1 MGAVYRLRLHLA
13 SGNLAD
19 AIAMQ
24 VWHVKSMKRKPI
36 TVIGGGIAG
45 LSAAIALEKTGHQV
59 TILEKTKIFD
69 PIGAGIQLGPNAVR
83 ALQKIGIWEAVEPIS
98 SSPRAHHFRSAVSG
112 RLLNEVPLGQEYI
125 ERFGQPHRIAHR
137 ADLHEALL
145 GVVKSKEAITLK
157 MGQDINPLQLKGPV
171 IAADGM
177 WSKTREMLF
186 PESVPIKLPVTIFR
200 ALIDVP
206 EIPGIDM
213 SCVNFWMYKHAHFI
227 HYPITTRGK
236 LNIVAVAPEPGPEVA
251 FAGVHALPRAIL
263 NHIGGFT
270 RWIAAML
277 PPMKRWHQD
286 NILLIGDAA
295 HGTVPWLAQG
305 AAMSLED
312 AAALIDT
319 TDPVTF
325 TNMRAARCVR
335 LHEQTVATG
344 KIYHYS
350 GFKGFARDMTLRMRS
365 QAWLIERMGWIYRG
379 P

>member
-1 MGAVYRLRLHLA
+1 
-13 SGNLAD
+13 
-19 AIAMQ
+19 
-24 VWHVKSMKRKPI
+24 MKRKPI

-45 LSAAIALEKTGHQV
+45 LAAAIALEKTGHSV
-59 TILEKTKIFD
+59 TILEKANVFD

-98 SSPRAHHFRSAVSG
+98 TAPRAHHFRSAVNG
-112 RLLNEVPLGQEYI
+112 ALLNEVPLGKEYI
-125 ERFGQPHRIAHR
+125 QRFGQPHRIAHR

-145 GVVKSKEAITLK
+145 GVVKSREAITLK
-157 MGQDINPLQLKGPV
+157 MGTDVNALHLGGRV

-177 WSKTREMLF
+177 WSKTRGMLF
-186 PESVPIKLPVTIFR
+186 PEAVPQKLPVTIFR

-227 HYPITTRGK
+227 HYPIATRGK
-236 LNIVAVAPEPGPEVA
+236 LNIVAVTPEPGPEAA
-251 FAGVHALPRAIL
+251 FSQVHALPRAVLDKI
-263 NHIGGFT
+263 NGFT
-270 RWIAAML
+270 RWTAAML
-277 PPMKRWHQD
+277 PPMKQWHKD

-312 AAALIDT
+312 AAALMDT
-319 TDPVTF
+319 TDPETF
-325 TNMRAARCVR
+325 TKMRSARCAR

-350 GFKGFARDMTLRMRS
+350 GFKGFARDLTLRLRS
-365 QAWLIERMGWIYRG
+365 PAWLIERMGWIYRG

>member
-1 MGAVYRLRLHLA
+1 M
-13 SGNLAD
+13 
-19 AIAMQ
+19 
-24 VWHVKSMKRKPI
+24 MKRKPI
-36 TVIGGGIAG
+36 TVLGGGIAG

-59 TILEKTKIFD
+59 TILEKTKVFD

-98 SSPRAHHFRSAVSG
+98 STPHAHHFRSAVSG
-112 RLLNEVPLGQEYI
+112 RLLNAVDLGPAYV

-137 ADLHEALL
+137 ADLHEALM
-145 GVVKSKEAITLK
+145 GVVKASENITLK
-157 MGQDINPLQLKGPV
+157 MGQDVNPLAIKGPV

-186 PESVPIKLPVTIFR
+186 PGHVPEKLPVTIFR

-213 SCVNFWMYKHAHFI
+213 RCVNFWMYKHAHFI
-227 HYPITTRGK
+227 HYPIVGRKK
-236 LNIVAVAPEPGPEVA
+236 LNIVAVAPEPGPEQA
-251 FAGVHALPRAIL
+251 LAQVHALPRAVL
-263 NHIGGFT
+263 NHISGFT
-270 RWIAAML
+270 RWTAAML
-277 PPMKRWHQD
+277 PPMPVWHKD

-312 AAALIDT
+312 AAALMDT

-325 TNMRAARCVR
+325 TNMRAPRCKR

-344 KIYHYS
+344 KIYHMS
-350 GFKGFARDMTLRMRS
+350 GLQGLARDLTLRLRS
-365 QAWLIERMGWIYRG
+365 QAWLIERLGWIYRG

>member
-1 MGAVYRLRLHLA
+1 
-13 SGNLAD
+13 
-19 AIAMQ
+19 
-24 VWHVKSMKRKPI
+24 MKRKPI
-36 TVIGGGIAG
+36 TVLGGGIAG
-45 LSAAIALEKTGHQV
+45 LSAAIVLEKTGHQV
-59 TILEKTKIFD
+59 TILEKTKVFD

-98 SSPRAHHFRSAVSG
+98 STPHAHHFRSGSTG
-112 RLLNEVPLGQEYI
+112 RLLNAVPLGQEYV

-137 ADLHEALL
+137 ADLHEALIS
-145 GVVKSKEAITLK
+145 VVRASENITLK
-157 MGQDINPLQLKGPV
+157 MGQEVSPLEIKGPV

-186 PESVPIKLPVTIFR
+186 PGAVPEKLPVTIFR

-206 EIPGIDM
+206 DVPGVDM
-213 SCVNFWMYKHAHFI
+213 RCVNFWFYKHAHFI
-227 HYPITTRGK
+227 HYPITARKK
-236 LNIVAVAPEPGPEVA
+236 LNIVAVAPDSGPEIA
-251 FAGVHALPRAIL
+251 FANMHALPRAVLSNIS
-263 NHIGGFT
+263 GFT
-270 RWIAAML
+270 RWTAAML
-277 PPMKRWHQD
+277 KPLPVWHKE

-312 AAALIDT
+312 AAALMDT

-325 TNMRAARCVR
+325 TNMRYQRCLR

-344 KIYHYS
+344 KIYHMS
-350 GFKGFARDMTLRMRS
+350 GLKGLARDLTLRMRS